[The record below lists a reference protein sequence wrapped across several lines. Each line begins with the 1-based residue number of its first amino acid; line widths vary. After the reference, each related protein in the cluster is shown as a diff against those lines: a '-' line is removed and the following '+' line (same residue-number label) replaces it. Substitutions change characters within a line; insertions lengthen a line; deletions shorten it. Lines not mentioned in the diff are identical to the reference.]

1 MTTSVLTARQTQIV
15 LNKFV
20 ARVYLWMFAGLGM
33 TGLIAFLTAN
43 SPVLSGWIF
52 SNEWVFYGL
61 CGLELVL
68 VWFFASIVEKIP
80 APLAML
86 IFTIYAMLS
95 GLTVSGLFLI
105 YSSGSIAST
114 FFITAGTF
122 GTMSLYGYYTQKD
135 LTSLGSIAFMG
146 LIGIILASVVNL
158 FLESSFLYWIT
169 TYIGILVFIG
179 LTVYDA
185 QKIRELG
192 LTQTDG
198 TEAGKKAAIIA
209 ALSLY
214 LDFINLFILLLR
226 VFGRDD

>member
-1 MTTSVLTARQTQIV
+1 MTTSILTPRQTQIV

-33 TGLIAFLTAN
+33 TGFVAFLTAN
-43 SPVLSGWIF
+43 SPVLSSWIF
-52 SNEWVFYGL
+52 SNELVFYGL
-61 CGLELVL
+61 CGVELLL
-68 VWFFASIVEKIP
+68 VWFFASIVEKIS
-80 APLAML
+80 ASLAMF
-86 IFTIYAMLS
+86 IFTIYAVLS

-105 YSSGSIAST
+105 YSSGSLAST

-122 GTMSLYGYYTQKD
+122 GTMSIYGYYTQKD
-135 LTSLGSIAFMG
+135 LTSLGNLAFMG
-146 LIGIILASVVNL
+146 LIGIILASVVNI

-169 TYIGILVFIG
+169 TYIGILVFVG
-179 LTVYDA
+179 LTAYDA

-192 LTQTDG
+192 LTQTAG
-198 TEAGKKAAIIA
+198 TEASKKAAIIA

-226 VFGRDD
+226 FFGRDD